1 MVESKGK
8 KTTEES
14 DEGVEPGVTIFF
26 QIVTSHHEAGW
37 RRPRDEVKVIR
48 IHTNVKRFIGYFYE
62 II

>member
-1 MVESKGK
+1 MESKGK
-8 KTTEES
+8 AMEGS

-37 RRPRDEVKVIR
+37 GRPRDEVKVIG
-48 IHTNVKRFIGYFYE
+48 IHTNVKRFIGSFYE